1 MSIEEQISHSGDPY
15 EPSGLAGAIFDEG
28 SSRKANSTT
37 STEDLPQPAD
47 IPTALGLGLKKGED
61 GRAASPAPPTLLDGR
76 SRSFRLAVAIAGSV
90 GLAGLWLAA
99 AFLRDEALHRVPPS
113 VGGALGLV
121 GSSIHPHTRP
131 SYTALFLLLSYSV
144 VLAGIAFSTGVHDPH
159 GVRLR
164 VARKRVE
171 KATREY
177 DRAFAQRVLGS
188 LEVEQTHLDMVHLAP
203 KRVEIVKERDR
214 RRPTKDDSGMTD

>member
-1 MSIEEQISHSGDPY
+1 
-15 EPSGLAGAIFDEG
+15 
-28 SSRKANSTT
+28 
-37 STEDLPQPAD
+37 
-47 IPTALGLGLKKGED
+47 
-61 GRAASPAPPTLLDGR
+61 
-76 SRSFRLAVAIAGSV
+76 VAIAGGV

-113 VGGALGLV
+113 VGGAVGLV
-121 GSSIHPHTRP
+121 GSSLQPHARP

-144 VLAGIAFSTGVHDPH
+144 VLAGVAFSTEVHDPH

-177 DRAFAQRVLGS
+177 DRAFAQRVLGP
-188 LEVEQTHLDMVHLAP
+188 LDVEQTHLDMVHLAP
-203 KRVEIVKERDR
+203 KQIEIIQERER
-214 RRPTKDDSGMTD
+214 RQAGKAVSGVTD